1 MKMKFIALIMV
12 MVISVLTFTGCSAFG
27 SKETTRYT
35 CNGETIEETY
45 VYDGDGNV
53 VEHYIANVV
62 VD

>member
-12 MVISVLTFTGCSAFG
+12 MVISVLTFTGCIAFG

-45 VYDGDGNV
+45 VYDGDGNIV
-53 VEHYIANVV
+53 
-62 VD
+62 